1 MSRLRAALGATAL
14 ALGLAGAG
22 AAQPEICGEHVVAPG
37 ETLVG
42 ISREVYGRPAPDLI
56 FEANRDRLDSPDS
69 IRPGQTLRLPCD
81 PRAEGQ
87 GAAPADAES
96 DPPATPPPTLPAPLA
111 AADEPVT
118 LALRA
123 PPDAPALAR
132 LRAALSRAGREVS
145 PVPDAA
151 LHPDG
156 PALLA
161 APVADPG
168 CARLSALTPEAARL
182 CVRHD
187 WSAPLRRTEVV
198 WLAAAGS
205 ELARARGP
213 EALLGRVLCR
223 PRGLPEGDMAAGG
236 LTPPRITRL
245 APADAAACL
254 RAVLSGE
261 AEAAGLPAPM
271 ANAALESLG
280 AEAEGLAR
288 LPALTG
294 PISEHAISRRVS
306 AKGRAAL
313 AALDRGLASLDEG
326 ED

>member
-1 MSRLRAALGATAL
+1 MSRLGAALGAAAL
-14 ALGLAGAG
+14 ALGLAGAA
-22 AAQPEICGEHVVAPG
+22 AAQPQICAEHVVAPG
-37 ETLVG
+37 ETLAG
-42 ISREVYGRPAPDLI
+42 ISREVYGRSAPDLI

-87 GAAPADAES
+87 GAAAADGDAGPA
-96 DPPATPPPTLPAPLA
+96 ATPPPTLPAPLA
-111 AADEPVT
+111 AAEEPVT

-132 LRAALSRAGREVS
+132 LQAALARAGREVS
-145 PVPDAA
+145 PVADAA

-168 CARLSALTPEAARL
+168 CARLSGLAPEAARL

-187 WSAPLRRTEVV
+187 WSAPLSRTEVV
-198 WLAAAGS
+198 WLAAADS
-205 ELARARGP
+205 ELARAEGP
-213 EALLGRVLCR
+213 EELLDRVLCR
-223 PRGLPEGDMAAGG
+223 PRGLPEGDMAAAG
-236 LTPPRITRL
+236 LAPPRITRL

-254 RAVLSGE
+254 RAVLAGE
-261 AEAAGLPAPM
+261 AEAAGLPAPL
-271 ANAALESLG
+271 ANAVLESLG

-294 PISEHAISRRVS
+294 PLSEHAISRRLS
-306 AKGRAAL
+306 AQGRAAL
-313 AALDRGLASLDEG
+313 ATLDRGLAAVDEAA
-326 ED
+326 D